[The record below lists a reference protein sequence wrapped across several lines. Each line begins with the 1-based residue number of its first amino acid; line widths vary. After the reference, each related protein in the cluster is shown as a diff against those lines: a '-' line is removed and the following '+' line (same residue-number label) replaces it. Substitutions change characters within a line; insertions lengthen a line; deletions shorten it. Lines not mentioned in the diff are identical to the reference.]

1 MRTAFMKKT
10 VIYSVGVVLMVALLT
25 WIPSGAL
32 AAETVKIGLL
42 DPLSGTFES
51 LGRTWLTAVKF
62 AVDEQNAKGGLLG
75 RKIEI
80 IAEDD
85 EGKPDV
91 ATRKAKKL
99 ILEHKVNFL
108 TSGFGSHIAIA
119 LNQVATTSKTLYIN
133 YAAMTDA
140 IQGKEFSPYSFRVC
154 MNQYNTFAALAL
166 WVAKKP
172 YRKFYGVY
180 PDYVAGHGMAN
191 IFEEQL
197 KIHVPDAEIVGI
209 DFTPLGTK
217 DFGPYIT
224 KIIAAKPDA
233 IVGGIFSTDLINL
246 VKQARAM
253 GLKAPFPILA
263 PLGIHPYII
272 NELKD
277 DAVGLHFTHEYSLRV
292 KTPENEDLIRRFHAV
307 HKDDKDFLTWW
318 PFPDSALAILGWE
331 MTFAAVEKAGSLE
344 PEKFIETFEG
354 FQWNSPVGLYTMRPC
369 DHQVIVPIYAGVVEA
384 GPNPFY
390 KFPWT
395 GPDIEQFPADQVA
408 LPATPDYNP
417 RCK

>member
-1 MRTAFMKKT
+1 MRTAFTKT
-10 VIYSVGVVLMVALLT
+10 ASIYSVGIVLMVVLMAG
-25 WIPSGAL
+25 IPSGAL
-32 AAETVKIGLL
+32 AADTVKIGLL
-42 DPLSGTFES
+42 DPLSGIFES
-51 LGRTWLTAVKF
+51 LGRTWLTAVQF

-75 RKIEI
+75 KQIEI

-99 ILEHKVNFL
+99 ILEQKVNFL

-133 YAAMTDA
+133 YAAMTDS
-140 IQGKEFSPYSFRVC
+140 IQGKAFSPYSFRVC

-166 WVAKKP
+166 WMAQKP

-180 PDYVAGHGMAN
+180 PDYVAGHGMAQG
-191 IFEEQL
+191 FAQQL
-197 KIHVPDAEIVGI
+197 KAHVPDAEIVGI

-246 VKQARAM
+246 IKQARAM

-277 DAVGLHFTHEYSLRV
+277 DAVGLHFTHQYSLRV

-307 HKDDKDFLTWW
+307 HKNDKDFLTWW
-318 PFPDSALAILGWE
+318 PFPDSALAILGWQ

-344 PEKFIETFEG
+344 PQKFIETFEG

-369 DHQVIVPIYAGVVEA
+369 DHQVIVPMYAGIVEA